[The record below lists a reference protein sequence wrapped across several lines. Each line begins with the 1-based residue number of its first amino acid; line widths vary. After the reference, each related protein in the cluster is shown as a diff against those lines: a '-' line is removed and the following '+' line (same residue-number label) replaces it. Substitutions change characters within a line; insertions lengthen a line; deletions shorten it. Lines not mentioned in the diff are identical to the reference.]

1 MDLRSEKKKI
11 LIVLVLLAL
20 WFSSLYVTY
29 SLMEKTER
37 EKELK
42 GWIVRVGDSVKYE
55 IHVNVNSSVHTF
67 LDEIA
72 AEYHF
77 SFYPENIFGLRE
89 FWIRITYIPEI
100 DNFSKIVEAVNS
112 FSGPVL
118 IEQKIGDVWENKSKI
133 ILPFFVPVGYWH
145 DLANIWRNLIDNGS
159 LTYFEKRSVN
169 EHIYKV
175 YIVENNTVKS
185 YEFCWNGFNGVLS
198 AIHLNVSKSGERD
211 SISLIL
217 SGQRL
222 SYENS
227 PLYVIRATF
236 AEFLIMAL
244 IVGDIGPPI
253 FILYVIFK
261 QGKGRE
267 EEKMGIH
274 ETPSEIEIE
283 SYMHAYVF
291 IWLAANLTSGVI
303 GFLTFNCLIF
313 FELFSFMKILFIMF
327 IVIAMGAVV
336 EFFEI
341 RVMKIRDEFFGVQI
355 GICFV
360 SFALGLFNAFMFE
373 ILRNSVRLPLL
384 MVIFFVLLAV
394 EAVIYI
400 IISPRKIVESAVSKH
415 GSTR

>member
-67 LDEIA
+67 LDEVA

-185 YEFCWNGFNGVLS
+185 YKFCWNGFNGVLS
-198 AIHLNVSKSGERD
+198 AIHLNVSKSGKKD

-227 PLYVIRATF
+227 PLHVIKATF

-253 FILYVIFK
+253 LILHVIFK
-261 QGKGRE
+261 QEKGRE

-274 ETPSEIEIE
+274 ETPSEIE

-303 GFLTFNCLIF
+303 GFLTFNCLMF
-313 FELFSFMKILFIMF
+313 FEPFSFMKILFIMF

-373 ILRNSVRLPLL
+373 ILRNSVKLPLL

-400 IISPRKIVESAVSKH
+400 IISPRKIIESAVSKH

>member
-1 MDLRSEKKKI
+1 MDLGSNKNKI

-20 WFSSLYVTY
+20 WFSSLYITY
-29 SLMEKTER
+29 SLMEETER
-37 EKELK
+37 EKEFK
-42 GWIVRVGDSVKYE
+42 GWVVRVGDSVKYE
-55 IHVNVNSSVHTF
+55 IHVNVNGSVHTF

-77 SFYPENIFGLRE
+77 SFYSENIFGLRE

-100 DNFSKIVEAVNS
+100 DNFSKIVEAINS

-118 IEQKIGDVWENKSKI
+118 IEQKIGDMWENKSKI

-198 AIHLNVSKSGERD
+198 AIHLNVSKSGKKD

-274 ETPSEIEIE
+274 ETPSEIE
-283 SYMHAYVF
+283 SYMNIYVF
-291 IWLAANLTSGVI
+291 IWLAANLTSSVI

-313 FELFSFMKILFIMF
+313 FELFSFMRTLFIMF
-327 IVIAMGAVV
+327 IVIAIGAVV

-341 RVMKIRDEFFGVQI
+341 RVMKIRDEFSGVQI

-373 ILRNSVRLPLL
+373 ILRNSVKLSLL

-394 EAVIYI
+394 EALIYI
-400 IISPRKIVESAVSKH
+400 IISPRKIIESAVSKH